1 MSENDYL
8 LTESLFNLS
17 ILTLVQ
23 VENIYR
29 ELKDILE
36 IIIKKDI
43 DILKKYMTKIHK
55 NIQ

>member
-8 LTESLFNLS
+8 LPESLFNLS

-36 IIIKKDI
+36 LLSKR
-43 DILKKYMTKIHK
+43 ILIY
-55 NIQ
+55 

>member
-1 MSENDYL
+1 MCENDYL
-8 LTESLFNLS
+8 LSESFFNLS
-17 ILTLVQ
+17 ILTLLQ

-43 DILKKYMTKIHK
+43 DILKKYLTKIRK